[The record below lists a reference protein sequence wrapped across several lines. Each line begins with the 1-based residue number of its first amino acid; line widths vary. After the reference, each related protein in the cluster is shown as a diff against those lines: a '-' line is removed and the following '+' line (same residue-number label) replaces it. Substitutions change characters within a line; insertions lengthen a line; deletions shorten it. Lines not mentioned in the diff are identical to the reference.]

1 VVKSSEWYNQVIQYS
16 NIRTTESKVEKT
28 WRGRQLMKKI
38 FKTNSDNSKMLFN
51 SNKNNKQKSLNRIII
66 ILIMVLIMF
75 LCTAISMAFFH
86 VKTFESNIV
95 MVYLLGIL
103 LFSYLAE
110 GYIYSL
116 FSSIC
121 AVLLYNFFFTEPIY
135 TFKVNN
141 PNYLITFFV
150 MFIVGFIT
158 SMLTIRVKLERQ
170 HVEDREQYISSLY
183 NIEKKLLNVKS
194 EEELAKT
201 SAEEISIQLN
211 ANVLVQFFASSG
223 DLLCKNIQGEGI
235 FNGDID
241 QSACLETYQSGSPCG
256 HGTLLFANAKAY
268 YKPILSQNGVL
279 GVIGISLPG
288 DYLLSYA
295 QSTFIDVIIPQISVV
310 FERQKITEKQKL
322 VQIEMQKE
330 HLRADMLRSI
340 SHDFRT
346 PLAGIMGL
354 ASTAL
359 DNYDKL
365 SDEVR
370 KNFLQSVYEDADWLN
385 ELVENIL
392 QTTRF
397 DEGRVKLNIEEEAA
411 EEIITDAVTH
421 VKKHAHRHNIYV
433 NIPDEIILIRVDG
446 ILIRQVIVNILNNA
460 INYSPVES
468 EISVSLY
475 REANHVVF
483 EVKDNGPGILQDDLS
498 CVFERY
504 YHSGSKNNTNRKGMG
519 IGLALCKS
527 IVEAHDGKISI
538 KNHEPHGAIVSF
550 YVLSEEE

>member
-1 VVKSSEWYNQVIQYS
+1 
-16 NIRTTESKVEKT
+16 
-28 WRGRQLMKKI
+28 MKKI
-38 FKTNSDNSKMLFN
+38 LSLN
-51 SNKNNKQKSLNRIII
+51 SNNDKIFLDLNKKREHKSLNGI
-66 ILIMVLIMF
+66 ILILIMALIMF
-75 LCTAISMAFFH
+75 LCTTISIAFFH
-86 VKTFESNIV
+86 VKTFESNII

-110 GYIYSL
+110 GYIFSI

-150 MFIVGFIT
+150 MFIVGYIT
-158 SMLTIRVKLERQ
+158 SMLTIRIKLERQ

-183 NIEKKLLNVKS
+183 NIEKKLLDVKS
-194 EEELAKT
+194 EEDLAKT
-201 SAEEISIQLN
+201 STEEISRLLN
-211 ANVLVQFFASSG
+211 ANVLVQFFDSIG
-223 DLLCKNIQGEGI
+223 NVLCKSIQGEKI
-235 FNGDID
+235 FTGDID
-241 QSACLETYQSGSPCG
+241 QAACLETFQSGSPCG
-256 HGTLLFANAKAY
+256 HGTLLFSDAKAY
-268 YKPILSQNGVL
+268 YNPILSQNGVL

-288 DYLLSYA
+288 DFLLSFA
-295 QSTFIDVIIPQISVV
+295 QVTFIEVIIPQIAVV
-310 FERQKITEKQKL
+310 FERQKITEKQKI

-421 VKKHAHRHNIYV
+421 VKRHSHRHNISV

-446 ILIRQVIVNILNNA
+446 ILIRQVIINILNNA
-460 INYSPVES
+460 INYSPAES

-475 REANHVVF
+475 REANHSVF

-504 YHSGSKNNTNRKGMG
+504 YHGSSKNNINRKGMG
-519 IGLALCKS
+519 LGLALCKS
-527 IVEAHDGKISI
+527 IIEAHDGRITI
-538 KNHEPHGAIVSF
+538 KNHEPHGTIVSF